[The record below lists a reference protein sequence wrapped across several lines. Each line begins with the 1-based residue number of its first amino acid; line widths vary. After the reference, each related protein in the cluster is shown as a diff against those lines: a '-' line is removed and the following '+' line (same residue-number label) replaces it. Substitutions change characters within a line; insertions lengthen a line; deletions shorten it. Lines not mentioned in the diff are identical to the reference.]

1 MSEGILARQFA
12 EEPSAKADQLDCEA
26 ARPGNARIVAAAAIG
41 NFLEFYDFI
50 LFGFFASTLATLYFP
65 AGNPSTS
72 LLLTL
77 ATFGV
82 ASFTRPL
89 GALVIGAY
97 CDRAGRKA
105 GLTATILMMAVST
118 ALIGLLPTYGKV
130 GVLAPV
136 LLVVARLF
144 QGFAAGGEFGGATA
158 FLTEHAPARSR
169 DCYGGWLQT
178 GIFSAAIAA
187 GLMGFTVSH
196 GLSRE
201 AALAWGWRVPF
212 LLGILLAPI
221 GVYIR
226 NRVPESPL
234 FRRTEGTAAAA
245 PLRAVVSSE
254 LRSTLTMIGAV
265 LPSTVG
271 SYLILLYIPTFAIR
285 QLGLPEGDGF
295 AAAILGSAVAAV
307 LAPVAGAASDR
318 LGRKAVMLCA
328 TLATV
333 VLAWPLFAWMVSS
346 PSLGVL
352 LVAEAMLAVLL
363 AGFAGPMMAL
373 GAELFPTHTR
383 STGLSVG
390 YGLSAAVFGNFTPLI
405 IASVIAATGQLA
417 APSFYLAAAALVGSV
432 AIALAPERRGVS
444 LAAVADTLP

>member
-1 MSEGILARQFA
+1 MSEGTPAR
-12 EEPSAKADQLDCEA
+12 DGGT
-26 ARPGNARIVAAAAIG
+26 RVVAAAAIG
-41 NFLEFYDFI
+41 NFMEFYDFI
-50 LFGFFASTLATLYFP
+50 LFGFFAGTLAALFFP
-65 AGNPSTS
+65 AGNATTS

-89 GALVIGAY
+89 GALVVGAY

-105 GLTATILMMAVST
+105 GLTVTILMMAAST
-118 ALIGLLPTYGKV
+118 ALIGFLPTYGQV

-136 LLVVARLF
+136 LLMLARLF

-169 DCYGGWLQT
+169 GCYGGWLQT

-187 GLMGFTVSH
+187 GLMGFAVSH

-201 AALAWGWRVPF
+201 AALGWGWRVPF
-212 LLGILLAPI
+212 LLGILLAPV

-234 FRRTEGTAAAA
+234 FRRDAAAA
-245 PLRAVVSSE
+245 ATASLRAVASSE
-254 LRSTLTMIGAV
+254 LRGTLLMIGAV

-271 SYLILLYIPTFAIR
+271 SYLILLYIPTFATR
-285 QLGLPEGDGF
+285 TLGMPESDGF
-295 AAAILGSAVAAV
+295 AAAILGAAVAAG
-307 LAPVAGAASDR
+307 LAPVAGAISDR
-318 LGRKAVMLCA
+318 VGRKAVMLCA

-333 VLAWPLFAWMVSS
+333 LLAWPLFAWMAAS
-346 PSLGVL
+346 PGLGVL
-352 LVAEAMLAVLL
+352 LAAETMLAVLL

-373 GAELFPTHTR
+373 GAELFPTRAR

-390 YGLSAAVFGNFTPLI
+390 YGVSAAVFGNFTPLI
-405 IASVIAATGQLA
+405 IASLTAATGQA
-417 APSFYLAAAALVGSV
+417 VAPSYYLAAAALVGAI
-432 AIALAPERRGVS
+432 AIALAPDRRGVS
-444 LAAVADTLP
+444 LASVGATAR